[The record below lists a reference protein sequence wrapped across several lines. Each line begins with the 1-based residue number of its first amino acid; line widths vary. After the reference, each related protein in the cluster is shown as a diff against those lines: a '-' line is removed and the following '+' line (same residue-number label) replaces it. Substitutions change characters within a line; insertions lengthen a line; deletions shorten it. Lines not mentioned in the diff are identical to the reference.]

1 MAYLDPVWNNIYEE
15 YVHNVVTLVEL
26 LITALITRYD
36 RTPSST
42 PVLKY
47 RVQKA
52 PTLEYFPVQRLLEKS
67 LRIGQPPECIRCAC
81 I

>member
-1 MAYLDPVWNNIYEE
+1 MAYLDPVWNNIDEE

-26 LITALITRYD
+26 LITRYD

-67 LRIGQPPECIRCAC
+67 LRIGQPLECIRCAC

>member
-26 LITALITRYD
+26 LITRYD

-67 LRIGQPPECIRCAC
+67 LRIGQPLECIRYAF

>member
-15 YVHNVVTLVEL
+15 YVPNVVTLVEL
-26 LITALITRYD
+26 LITRYD

-67 LRIGQPPECIRCAC
+67 LRIGQPLECIRCAC